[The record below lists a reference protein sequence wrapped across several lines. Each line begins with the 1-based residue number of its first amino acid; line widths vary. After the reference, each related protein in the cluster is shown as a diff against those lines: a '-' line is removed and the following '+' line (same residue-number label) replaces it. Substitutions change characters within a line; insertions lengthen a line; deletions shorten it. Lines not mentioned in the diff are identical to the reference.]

1 MHLWRLIAVLFFMTI
16 GLSGCSD
23 TYEWNEKVT
32 VEVET
37 PDGLKT
43 ASSVQGI
50 ELIHT
55 WAGLPE
61 MKGASASLKGEA
73 VVLEVLPGRY
83 LFALLSSERDRS
95 KRFNLFYNNEL
106 DDLYRRE
113 LGLKAGEYKNRTVP
127 EKMALTLRTKGRAME
142 MPTYY
147 YPLLVTFKDINDP
160 TSVQK
165 ISPGN
170 LSAVF
175 GSGVKLKRI
184 TYEIVDEPVTM
195 GKIEQAL
202 GWIEKYYNT
211 MFDGNR
217 YETFEAKNRFA
228 NSLASGAFKTE
239 RSK

>member
-1 MHLWRLIAVLFFMTI
+1 MQLLRQIAVLVFMTI

-43 ASSVQGI
+43 ASSVQAI

-61 MKGASASLKGEA
+61 MKGASTYFKGEA
-73 VVLEVLPGRY
+73 VVMEVLPGRF
-83 LFALLSSERDRS
+83 LFALLSSERRS
-95 KRFNLFYNNEL
+95 DQRLSLFYNNEL

-113 LGLKAGEYKNRTVP
+113 LGLKAGEYKHNTVQ
-127 EKMALTLRTKGRAME
+127 EKMALTLKTKGRSMAM
-142 MPTYY
+142 PSYY

-160 TSVQK
+160 SSVQK
-165 ISPGN
+165 VEPDN

-184 TYEIVDEPVTM
+184 TYEIVDEPVTK
-195 GKIEQAL
+195 GQVLTAL
-202 GWIEKYYNT
+202 SWIKT
-211 MFDGNR
+211 HLGRLDGNR
-217 YETFEAKNRFA
+217 YGTIDSKNSFA
-228 NSLASGAFKTE
+228 NSLSAGAFLTE
-239 RSK
+239 R

>member
-1 MHLWRLIAVLFFMTI
+1 MAI

-32 VEVET
+32 LEVET

-43 ASSVQGI
+43 ASSVQAI
-50 ELIHT
+50 KLIHT

-73 VVLEVLPGRY
+73 VVLEVLPGRF

-95 KRFNLFYNNEL
+95 RRLNLFYNSEL

-127 EKMALTLRTKGRAME
+127 EKVALTLRTKGHAMA

-160 TSVQK
+160 ASVQK

-184 TYEIVDEPVTM
+184 TFEIVDEQMTH
-195 GKIEQAL
+195 GKIETVIKWFSKYRKNGYRL
-202 GWIEKYYNT
+202 NGEKCVACPVTSEN
-211 MFDGNR
+211 
-217 YETFEAKNRFA
+217 
-228 NSLASGAFKTE
+228 LADLMSTSDFKVGD
-239 RSK
+239 

>member
-1 MHLWRLIAVLFFMTI
+1 MSVYRLIVVLFCVSI

-32 VEVET
+32 LEVET
-37 PDGLKT
+37 QDGLKT
-43 ASSVQGI
+43 ASSVQAI
-50 ELIHT
+50 KLIHT

-73 VVLEVLPGRY
+73 VVMEVLPGRF
-83 LFALLSSERDRS
+83 LFALLSSERDPSR
-95 KRFNLFYNNEL
+95 RLNLFYNREL

-127 EKMALTLRTKGRAME
+127 EKVALTLRTKGRAMA

-160 TSVQK
+160 ASVQK

-184 TYEIVDEPVTM
+184 TYEIVDAPVTS
-195 GKIEQAL
+195 GKVKDVL
-202 GWIEKYYNT
+202 SWVNNHVGRL
-211 MFDGNR
+211 DGNR
-217 YETFEAKNRFA
+217 YGTIDSKNSFA
-228 NSLASGAFKTE
+228 NGLSAGAFLTE
-239 RSK
+239 R

>member
-1 MHLWRLIAVLFFMTI
+1 MYVWRLVAVLFFMAI

-32 VEVET
+32 LEVET

-73 VVLEVLPGRY
+73 VVMEVLPGRF
-83 LFALLSSERDRS
+83 LFALLSSERDPSR
-95 KRFNLFYNNEL
+95 RLNLFYNREL

-127 EKMALTLRTKGRAME
+127 EKVALTLRTKGHAMA

-160 TSVQK
+160 SSVQK
-165 ISPGN
+165 VEPGN

-184 TYEIVDEPVTM
+184 TYEITDTPVTRGVLNKVLGWLDTHAGLLSGKKTYDI
-195 GKIEQAL
+195 GKIEQNL
-202 GWIEKYYNT
+202 T
-211 MFDGNR
+211 V
-217 YETFEAKNRFA
+217 
-228 NSLASGAFKTE
+228 GAFRKG
-239 RSK
+239 R

>member
-1 MHLWRLIAVLFFMTI
+1 MQLLRLFAVLFFMTI

-43 ASSVQGI
+43 ASSVQAV

-95 KRFNLFYNNEL
+95 RRLNLFYNSEL

-127 EKMALTLRTKGRAME
+127 EKVALTLRTKGRSMAM
-142 MPTYY
+142 PSYY
-147 YPLLVTFKDINDP
+147 YPILATFKDINDP
-160 TSVQK
+160 SSVQK
-165 ISPGN
+165 VEPDN
-170 LSAVF
+170 LSVVF

-184 TYEIVDEPVTM
+184 TYEIVDEPVTR
-195 GKIEQAL
+195 GKIEAVLKWFDSVTRLIPKDQVL
-202 GWIEKYYNT
+202 DYYN
-211 MFDGNR
+211 R
-217 YETFEAKNRFA
+217 KEPVI
-228 NSLASGAFKTE
+228 
-239 RSK
+239 SKGHFISYRKWGKK